1 MKKYMI
7 SNLKN
12 PNLFLFFA
20 IVSSAIVLILGG
32 TRAYNIQEDVLKN
45 SEGSQKIGARVENIR
60 FFDEVLTGST
70 LLAASTGNTQWEKR
84 YRLYKPKLDSAINE
98 LLQIDPSHT
107 INQTLKMTE
116 SANIQLEVLEHHVFE
131 LVHLGKRNEAYE
143 IITGSE
149 YARQKAIH
157 SEGLS
162 TFIKLHK
169 LETDQLQIRL
179 RKEATQ
185 SKWAFGLAILLLAIV
200 WLPIERFLRKS
211 RAQILK
217 QNQELELQVLARKE
231 SESALFKS
239 KEQYRLLVESAPDV
253 IFTIANDST
262 FTSLSHAFE
271 TLLFWRP
278 EEWIGKS
285 FTGLIHPDDLPRII
299 GLFKSAM
306 QGEVPSVFESRILT
320 KQGNYLF
327 FEFIIRLV
335 LENGEIK
342 GIMGISRHI
351 TERKKAEEKINML
364 AHAVKNSADCIA
376 ITDKDYKIIFVNDS
390 FSKVYGFEKEEIV
403 GQAISVITSKNNLPE
418 VGHSLYSAMVKKE
431 VWTGE
436 VLNKRKD
443 GNDFPVQLSLAPV
456 ITDKGEM
463 IAVVGVLRD
472 ITERRRAEAELK
484 LKNDQLLKLN
494 AEKDKFFSIIAHD
507 LRSPFNGFMGLT
519 QLLTENTRDLTID
532 QILKISVNMRNS
544 ATNLFRLLENLL
556 QWSRMQQGLIPFD
569 PKVVK
574 LLPLA
579 NECIEMHLAS
589 AKIKG
594 IEITIDFP
602 SDMEVLADSDMLQTV
617 IRNLVSNAIKFTPIG
632 GRINFSAKTD
642 NDKTIEISIS
652 DTGIGMGQ
660 EMIGN
665 LFRLDVQANRRG
677 TEGEPSSG
685 LGLLLC
691 KEFIEK
697 HGGKLWVE
705 SEEKNLPDGKAGG
718 STFYFTL
725 P

>member
-1 MKKYMI
+1 MI

-364 AHAVKNSADCIA
+364 AYAVKNSGESIA
-376 ITDKDYKIIFVNDS
+376 ITDKNYKIIYVNN
-390 FSKVYGFEKEEIV
+390 FFCEMCGYKEEEIF
-403 GQAISVITSKNNLPE
+403 GQSIDVINSQNNSPE
-418 VGHSLYSAMVKKE
+418 VIDDLFSSIAKKKRWAGEILY
-431 VWTGE
+431 
-436 VLNKRKD
+436 KRKD
-443 GNDFPVQLSLAPV
+443 ATDFTVQLSLAPLLN
-456 ITDKGEM
+456 DKGELNS
-463 IAVVGVLRD
+463 VVGILRD
-472 ITERRRAEAELK
+472 ITERKRAEAEINKANAALI
-484 LKNDQLLKLN
+484 KLN

-507 LRSPFNGFMGLT
+507 LKTPFNSIIGFSEILVEQVKEKNYLGIEEYTGIILQSSQRAMDLLMNLMEWSRSQTGKMEFNPAYF
-519 QLLTENTRDLTID
+519 QLTELINAVELLFKNAAGQKSIVITNTLPCNIAVYAD
-532 QILKISVNMRNS
+532 KNMMS
-544 ATNLFRLLENLL
+544 A
-556 QWSRMQQGLIPFD
+556 
-569 PKVVK
+569 
-574 LLPLA
+574 
-579 NECIEMHLAS
+579 
-589 AKIKG
+589 
-594 IEITIDFP
+594 
-602 SDMEVLADSDMLQTV
+602 VL
-617 IRNLVSNAIKFTPIG
+617 RNLISNAIKFTRSG
-632 GRINFSAKTD
+632 GEIIISAEEKEGLTVSVID
-642 NDKTIEISIS
+642 N
-652 DTGIGMGQ
+652 GIGIPKDRIEQ
-660 EMIGN
+660 
-665 LFRLDVQANRRG
+665 LFRIDENYSTSG
-677 TEGEPSSG
+677 TQNEKGTG
-685 LGLLLC
+685 LGLILC

-697 HGGKLWVE
+697 HGGKIWVE
-705 SEEKNLPDGKAGG
+705 SEEGKG
-718 STFYFTL
+718 SIFYFTI